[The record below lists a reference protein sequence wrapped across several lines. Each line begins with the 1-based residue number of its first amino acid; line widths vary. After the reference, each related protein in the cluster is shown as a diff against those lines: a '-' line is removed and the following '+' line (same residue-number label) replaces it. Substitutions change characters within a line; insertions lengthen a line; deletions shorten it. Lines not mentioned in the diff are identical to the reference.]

1 MAKRKNQKIKK
12 HIFKI
17 DDLPEDLDFSLIGI
31 QTKQALYK
39 LVFDFNSIFSTGF
52 YLNKDIVVVRK
63 NKHISFENYITKEN
77 NIGQKMYFL
86 NNEIQIPVSHPNMLF
101 DTYEAYYLFPEFKT
115 INYLMML
122 PKHSDINLSIIKLS
136 FKSNYSINWIEIDLK
151 KCATAFPVFPS

>member
-17 DDLPEDLDFSLIGI
+17 DDLPENLDFSLIGI
-31 QTKQALYK
+31 QTKQPLYK
-39 LVFDFNSIFSTGF
+39 LVFDFNKIFETGF
-52 YLNKDIVVVRK
+52 YLNKDIIVVRK
-63 NKHISFENYITKEN
+63 KKNIHFENYVTKEN

-101 DTYEAYYLFPEFKT
+101 ATFEAYYLFPEFKT
-115 INYLMML
+115 LNYLMML
-122 PKHSDINLSIIKLS
+122 PNHSNINLSLIKQH
-136 FKSNYSINWIEIDLK
+136 FKSNYPINWIEIDLK